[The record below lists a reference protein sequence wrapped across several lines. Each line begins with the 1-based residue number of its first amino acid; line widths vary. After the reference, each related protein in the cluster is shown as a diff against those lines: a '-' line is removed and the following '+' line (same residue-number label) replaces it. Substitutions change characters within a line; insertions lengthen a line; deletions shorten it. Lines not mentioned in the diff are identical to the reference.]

1 MYVMGI
7 SGMEHDAA
15 ACLVQDGELITAV
28 EEERF
33 SRTKHIGMK
42 MAGGLPY
49 KSIEYCLKEAG
60 ISLSNVD
67 YIGYFFKPWEELRHN
82 LVFSLSKFPISLMS
96 SIFYFQNIL
105 ELER

>member
-15 ACLVQDGELITAV
+15 VCLIRDGELIAAV

-42 MAGGLPY
+42 ATGGLPY

-60 ISLSNVD
+60 ISLSDVD
-67 YIGYFFKPWEELRHN
+67 HIGYFFRPWEELRPN
-82 LVFSLSKFPISLMS
+82 LACRVKKF
-96 SIFYFQNIL
+96 
-105 ELER
+105 